1 MKRVKNN
8 TKMKC
13 EKCGYEI
20 DLDKTEKDLR
30 IISEHPKLGEVFVT
44 CCHCN
49 HEQRIAVFDQ
59 DTAELVMKR
68 KKLQQRIEIAGRGLA
83 FRKGAFRKKT
93 YLKMIKEDDDLKDQ
107 ITTRMSN
114 LTTVIDNARK
124 VR

>member
-1 MKRVKNN
+1 MKL
-8 TKMKC
+8 KC
-13 EKCGYEI
+13 KKCGCEI

-30 IISEHPKLGEVFVT
+30 LISDQPKLGEVYVT

-49 HEQRIAVFDQ
+49 HEQRIAVYDQ
-59 DTAELVMKR
+59 ATVELIMKR
-68 KKLQQRIEIAGRGLA
+68 KQLQQRIEIAVRGLR

-107 ITTRMSN
+107 ITKRMSN
-114 LTTVIDNARK
+114 LTSVINEARK